1 MATKPKEPKSI
12 KVLTKKGVLF
22 RKLFKNEKN
31 LDQSIGSSIAI
42 QTQEDMM
49 DRVRLLHLSKEE
61 ICELE
66 KKCSKNNWE
75 IDIEWLV
82 TAVHKIKGMLCEKNM
97 VRCAKQLCDKLKLC
111 LSQEKAQKL
120 VVLAQSLS
128 EKKDDA
134 KLEKERKKFPYK
146 NQRKMCCLAKSQNY
160 LVPVIPSKL
169 AKKYDYTDNVTIDN
183 VIQSW
188 QSIGGC
194 DSYKKMSVED
204 LKKKLDDCK
213 KNKKDKKDKAKLLR
227 KQKCDSDSDSDSCS
241 SSSDSD
247 CSSDSDSDCD
257 KKKKKKCDDS
267 SSCSSSSTASCST
280 ASSCSTSSSC
290 STDAKKEKDVEC
302 TESEAMLEI
311 LPCPSKGTKLVC
323 EKRIDNRKFR
333 MIWKNKDKDG
343 FTSTK
348 DMDRAFKVCRTDGG
362 CTQTKA
368 KELVKSCIKRRS
380 RNC

>member
-1 MATKPKEPKSI
+1 MTNVKEPKSI

-31 LDQSIGSSIAI
+31 LGQSIGSSVAI
-42 QTQEDMM
+42 VTQEDMM

-66 KKCSKNNWE
+66 KKCSKKDWE
-75 IDIEWLV
+75 LDIEWLV
-82 TAVHKIKGMLCEKNM
+82 TAVHKIKGMICEKNM

-111 LSQEKAQKL
+111 LTQEKAQKL

-128 EKKDDA
+128 EITEKNGKD
-134 KLEKERKKFPYK
+134 KKKFPYK

-169 AKKYDYTDNVTIDN
+169 QKKYGYSENVTIDN

-204 LKKKLDDCK
+204 LKTKLDACK
-213 KNKKDKKDKAKLLR
+213 KTKKEKKEKEKLLR

-247 CSSDSDSDCD
+247 CSSDSDSDSDCD

-290 STDAKKEKDVEC
+290 STDANKEKDVEC

-348 DMDRAFKVCRTDGG
+348 DMDRAFKVCRSDGG

-368 KELVKSCIKRRS
+368 KDLVKSCIKRRS